1 MKTKTIIIGNW
12 KMAPATLKEAK
23 NTFNGIKKT
32 ASKLRNVQTVLCPP
46 SIYLSELIGLV
57 SGHRLVVGAQDVFEG
72 VAEASTGEVS
82 ATMLTALGAKYVI
95 VGHSE
100 RRAFGEDNELVRKK
114 LNASLK
120 AGLVVVLCVGEIERD
135 AQSKYISFIKE
146 ELKVALKGLKKDSL
160 KNVVIAY
167 EPIWAIGKN
176 AKRPASSADAL
187 EMSLLIKQVLSDL
200 FGKAHALS
208 VPVLY
213 GGSVGPQNT
222 EGFLTEGGM
231 DGLLVGRASRDVE
244 KFSAILNIA
253 NEI

>member
-1 MKTKTIIIGNW
+1 
-12 KMAPATLKEAK
+12 MAPATLKEAK
-23 NTFNGIKKT
+23 QVFNGVKKT
-32 ASKLRNVQTVLCPP
+32 ASTLRNVQTVMCPP
-46 SIYLSELIGLV
+46 SIYLSELIGLT
-57 SGHRLVVGAQDVFEG
+57 SGHRYVVGAQDVFEG

-82 ATMLTALGAKYVI
+82 ASQLAALGAKYVI

-100 RRAFGEDNELVRKK
+100 RRAFGEDNELIRKK
-114 LNASLK
+114 INASLRE
-120 AGLVVVLCVGEIERD
+120 GLTVVLCVGEVERD
-135 AQSKYISFIKE
+135 SQSKYISFIKE
-146 ELKVALKGLKKDSL
+146 ELKTALKGFKKDAL
-160 KNVVIAY
+160 KNIVVAY
-167 EPIWAIGKN
+167 EPVWAIGKK
-176 AKRPASSADAL
+176 AKRPASPADAL

-200 FGKAHALS
+200 FGKKHALT
-208 VPVLY
+208 VPILY